1 MVVNFKEGDR
11 LAAGQTVF
19 VIADLNQVEVQVELL
34 DRELQT
40 LTEGMVAAATSPAQP
55 EARFPLTVRQLP
67 FPYGSGAQGD
77 EADNFV
83 RLSFNNPDQAAELS
97 IGQRMEVAILLES
110 RADVLWLP
118 PAAIREFNGRLFVA
132 VQEGESQ
139 QRLDVKIG
147 LQNENQVE
155 IIEGVSVGQ
164 VVVGP

>member
-1 MVVNFKEGDR
+1 MG
-11 LAAGQTVF
+11 
-19 VIADLNQVEVQVELL
+19 
-34 DRELQT
+34 
-40 LTEGMVAAATSPAQP
+40 AAATSPAQP
-55 EARFPLTVRQLP
+55 ETRFPLMLRQLP

-83 RLSFNNPDQAAELS
+83 RLSFNNPDQAAELN

-110 RADVLWLP
+110 RDDVLWLP

-155 IIEGVSVGQ
+155 IIEGVSGGQ